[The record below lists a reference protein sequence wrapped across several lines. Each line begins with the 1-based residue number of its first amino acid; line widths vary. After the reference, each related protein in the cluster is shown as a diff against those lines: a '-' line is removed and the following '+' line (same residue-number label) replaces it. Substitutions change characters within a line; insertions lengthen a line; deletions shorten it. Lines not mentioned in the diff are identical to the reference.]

1 MLRIMPFRTDMV
13 SYDLFLGKV
22 KNWNLDPKN
31 KLHVTPH
38 FPAGSFT
45 VRFGD
50 YFRSEDHLRGRA
62 DPVSARRWDISAI
75 SRPDNQLVSHV
86 LLLQY

>member
-31 KLHVTPH
+31 KLHVTPPFSGGIIYGPIWGL
-38 FPAGSFT
+38 FPVWG
-45 VRFGD
+45 
-50 YFRSEDHLRGRA
+50 YLRGRA